1 MKKAALYS
9 ALLHG
14 LIFIL
19 LALGLPDFKK
29 NRDDLWIPI
38 PVEILEVGEIT
49 QSPAPMPEPT
59 PEEKK
64 PEPKKE
70 PEKPKPEPKK
80 EDAPTPKPAPE
91 PELPPV
97 PEPPVKET
105 EPQLPPAPE
114 PPVKEPEPKPVEKKP
129 EPAQKKAPPKPK
141 AKPKPPKKKEPQKK
155 KIKKNKPADDFESV
169 LKDLTDIKKEVEKK
183 DAQDSS
189 STSKQSVGKLGPSVT
204 VSELDALRR
213 HLRPCWNLPAGAKD
227 GRQLVVEVRLFMNPD
242 GTVRDA
248 RLLSSSKSNQNPFYR
263 TAAESALRAVKDAR
277 CQPFPLPKQKYDQ
290 WKVFVISFNPKDL
303 L

>member
-29 NRDDLWIPI
+29 NRDDLWVPI
-38 PVEILEVGEIT
+38 PVEILEVAEET
-49 QSPAPMPEPT
+49 QSPAPMPDPT

-64 PEPKKE
+64 PESKKE

-80 EDAPTPKPAPE
+80 EDSPAPE
-91 PELPPV
+91 PE
-97 PEPPVKET
+97 PE
-105 EPQLPPAPE
+105 LPPAPE
-114 PPVKEPEPKPVEKKP
+114 PPVTEPEPPVKKPEPKPEEEKTVPKP
-129 EPAQKKAPPKPK
+129 KEVPPKPK
-141 AKPKPPKKKEPQKK
+141 AKPKPPKKKEVQKK
-155 KIKKNKPADDFESV
+155 KVKKKPADDFESV

-183 DAQDSS
+183 DAEDSS
-189 STSKQSVGKLGPSVT
+189 STSSNQSVGKLGPVVT

-227 GRQLVVEVRLFMNPD
+227 GRQLVVEIRLYMNPD

-248 RLLSSSKSNQNPFYR
+248 RLLSSSKSSQNPFYR
-263 TAAESALRAVKDAR
+263 TAAESALRAVKDPR